1 LRPQAQ
7 PASLPHASANAAT
20 GFGRVGLARQTARTG
35 VITLGM
41 VAVGVYLWVIHSQK
55 LPLSQAAIGV
65 GLLAL
70 LIQREPVRVA
80 PPLAWFGVFVAWSFM
95 SAAASPYQDMAL
107 EGAWGYLKLWLIFL
121 ITANVAHTTRQLRAF
136 MIIWLGLFAL
146 YPVRG
151 TLFNL
156 LSSTSTQD
164 RYAWNFIFSNP
175 NDLATLTLPMFAMS
189 VALLPR
195 ERGWTRA
202 AALAGSVLL
211 PTIIV
216 ATQSRGGIVA
226 FAVMSLLLFREG
238 LVRKQTTPAA
248 APRRRRSKAAT
259 VAVSLLAVVAIVI
272 VAPKGVWKR
281 LEGLR
286 SVTDTENL
294 QAVDK
299 EGSAEQRYEIWKVSW
314 AISADHPLFGVGATV
329 YPEVHKEY
337 ARSSR
342 FKPTAAG
349 LRDTHSTYFN
359 MLAEGGIIGLFLLL
373 GMLGSTLAGL
383 RSAAA
388 SRTDDAHLLR
398 ILGIGLIGF
407 LLASVFATMQHVSFL
422 YLYIA
427 LITIATRIVTP
438 QAASPVR
445 LPLRPASRR

>member
-1 LRPQAQ
+1 M
-7 PASLPHASANAAT
+7 
-20 GFGRVGLARQTARTG
+20 GFGRVGLAQQAASAG
-35 VITLGM
+35 AITLGM

-80 PPLAWFGVFVAWSFM
+80 PPLVWFGVFVAWSFM

-107 EGAWGYLKLWLIFL
+107 EGAWAYLKLWLIFL
-121 ITANVAHTTRQLRAF
+121 ITANVAHTARQLRAF

-156 LSSTSTQD
+156 LSGISTQN

-195 ERGWTRA
+195 ERGWTRT

-211 PTIIV
+211 PAIIV
-216 ATQSRGGIVA
+216 ATQSRGGIIA

-238 LVRKQTTPAA
+238 REQKQTAPSLV
-248 APRRRRSKAAT
+248 PRRRRSK
-259 VAVSLLAVVAIVI
+259 VAMLAVGVLAVVAISSF
-272 VAPKGVWKR
+272 APKGVWKR
-281 LEGLR
+281 LQGLR
-286 SVTDTENL
+286 AATSTENL
-294 QAVDK
+294 RAVDE
-299 EGSAEQRYEIWKVSW
+299 EGSAEQRYEIWRVSW

-329 YPEVHKEY
+329 YPEVHEEY

-349 LRDTHSTYFN
+349 LRDTHSSYFN
-359 MLAEGGIIGLFLLL
+359 TLAEGGIIGLFLLL
-373 GMLGSTLAGL
+373 GMLGSTLSGL

-438 QAASPVR
+438 QAANPVR